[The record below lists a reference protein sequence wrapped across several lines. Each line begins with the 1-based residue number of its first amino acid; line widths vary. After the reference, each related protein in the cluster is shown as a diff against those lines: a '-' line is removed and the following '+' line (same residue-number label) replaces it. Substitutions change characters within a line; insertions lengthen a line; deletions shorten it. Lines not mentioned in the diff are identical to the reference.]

1 MEKQIIIDT
10 HKYEKSW
17 KMFSQNILKM
27 VVPKLKTLGYE
38 LHISDEYL
46 NVDGMYYWFKHPQRI
61 AKICLM
67 VRTDISLLLNNGI
80 DINEIHIGL
89 SLNNSIN
96 LITEYQNAWLDYA
109 DIYQSLAFIENIKKN
124 TFEFPQLDFSKVSE
138 LKDEI
143 TKFDNFVFKTTDNKM
158 NSNFIEIVHGPFD
171 NKNSDFSSLEN
182 YIAWLEWLGID
193 VINFAISHKTD
204 DLLPQTAKDVF
215 LF

>member
-1 MEKQIIIDT
+1 MEKQLIIDT

-17 KMFSQNILKM
+17 EMFSQNILKM

-46 NVDGMYYWFKHPQRI
+46 NIDGMYYWFKHPQRI
-61 AKICLM
+61 AKLVLNI
-67 VRTDISLLLNNGI
+67 RTDISSLSNNGI
-80 DINEIHIGL
+80 NINEIHIGL

-96 LITEYQNAWLDYA
+96 LITEYQNAWLDYT
-109 DIYQSLAFIENIKKN
+109 DIYQPLAFIDNIKKN
-124 TFEFPQLDFSKVSE
+124 TFKFPKLDFSKVSE

-158 NSNFIEIVHGPFD
+158 NSNFIEMVHGPFD

-193 VINFAISHKTD
+193 VTEFAIAHKNV

>member
-17 KMFSQNILKM
+17 EMFSQNILKM

-38 LHISDEYL
+38 LYISDEYL
-46 NVDGMYYWFKHPQRI
+46 NVEGMYYWFKHPQRI
-61 AKICLM
+61 AKLVLNI
-67 VRTDISLLLNNGI
+67 RTDISSLSNNGI

-109 DIYQSLAFIENIKKN
+109 DIYQPLAFIENIKKN
-124 TFEFPQLDFSKVSE
+124 TFKFPKLDFSKVSE

-158 NSNFIEIVHGPFD
+158 NSNFIEMVHGPFD

>member
-1 MEKQIIIDT
+1 MEKQLIIDT

-17 KMFSQNILKM
+17 EMFSQNILKM

-46 NVDGMYYWFKHPQRI
+46 NIDGMYYWFKHPQRI
-61 AKICLM
+61 AKLVLNI
-67 VRTDISLLLNNGI
+67 RTDISSLSNNGI
-80 DINEIHIGL
+80 NINEIHIGL

-109 DIYQSLAFIENIKKN
+109 DIYQPLAFIENIKKN
-124 TFEFPQLDFSKVSE
+124 TFKFPKLDFSKVSE

-158 NSNFIEIVHGPFD
+158 NSNFIEMVHGPFD

-193 VINFAISHKTD
+193 VTEFAIAHKNV

>member
-27 VVPKLKTLGYE
+27 VIPKLKTLGYE

-124 TFEFPQLDFSKVSE
+124 TFKFPKLDFSKVSE

-158 NSNFIEIVHGPFD
+158 NSNFIEMVHGPFD

>member
-1 MEKQIIIDT
+1 MEKQIIIDI

-17 KMFSQNILKM
+17 EMFSQNILKM
-27 VVPKLKTLGYE
+27 VIPKLKTLGYE
-38 LHISDEYL
+38 LYISDEYL
-46 NVDGMYYWFKHPQRI
+46 NVEGMYYWFKHPQRI

-67 VRTDISLLLNNGI
+67 VRADITVLLNNGI

-109 DIYQSLAFIENIKKN
+109 DIYQPLAFIENIKKN
-124 TFEFPQLDFSKVSE
+124 TFKFPKLDFSKVSE

>member
-1 MEKQIIIDT
+1 MENEIIIGKF
-10 HKYEKSW
+10 KYEKSW
-17 KMFSQNILKM
+17 EMFSRNILKM
-27 VVPKLKTLGYE
+27 VIPKLKTLGYE
-38 LHISDEYL
+38 LYISDEYL
-46 NVDGMYYWFKHPQRI
+46 NVEGMYYWFKHPQRI

-67 VRTDISLLLNNGI
+67 VRADITVLLNNGI
-80 DINEIHIGL
+80 DINETHIGL

-109 DIYQSLAFIENIKKN
+109 DIYQPLAFIENIKKN
-124 TFEFPQLDFSKVSE
+124 TFKFPKLDFSKVSE

-158 NSNFIEIVHGPFD
+158 NSNFINRVHGAYND
-171 NKNSDFSSLEN
+171 KNADFSSLEN

>member
-1 MEKQIIIDT
+1 MENEIIIDKF
-10 HKYEKSW
+10 KYEEPW
-17 KMFSQNILKM
+17 KEFSRNILKM
-27 VVPKLKTLGYE
+27 VIPKLKTLGYK
-38 LHISDEYL
+38 LHISEEYL
-46 NVDGMYYWFKHPQRI
+46 NIDGMYYWFKHPQRI
-61 AKICLM
+61 TKLVLNI
-67 VRTDISLLLNNGI
+67 RTDITSFSNKAIEL
-80 DINEIHIGL
+80 NEINIIIAID
-89 SLNNSIN
+89 NSIN

-109 DIYQSLAFIENIKKN
+109 DIYQPLANITNIKKN
-124 TFEFPQLDFSKVSE
+124 TFEFPKLDFSKVSE

-158 NSNFIEIVHGPFD
+158 NSNFIEMVHGPFD